1 MELRFRTRE
10 DGLIKKV
17 RLALDRIKK
26 GTYGSLFPYDWS
38 L

>member
-1 MELRFRTRE
+1 MELRFLTRE

-26 GTYGSLFPYDWS
+26 GIYGSLFPYDWS